1 MDMFAPPSEDDMAM
15 FAPPSAEEIGGDMMA
30 PPEQNSFA
38 DSAAGQ
44 VVGKVAE
51 YLPEI
56 GGLAGGI
63 AGGVGGTVFGAG
75 VGGVPG
81 AIGGA
86 ALGGAAG
93 AAYRDLIETQILG
106 RALKPTGEVVKDIAK
121 GGAQEGAAQAIG
133 GAVMKGLGKVGSA
146 VLKYG
151 DDAMKALKGGVSQ
164 ARNAVEEPVTK
175 LIFEKSTPLTPR
187 ESGDA
192 VKQVLIGDIKGK
204 YAPFIKAYGELDEVG
219 KALPLKDESRRGL
232 SMKVREWAASDL
244 GGDDA
249 RIVKKFADDIDAA
262 DNGMKLRNVI
272 SQIGDAR
279 SSAYQSGA
287 SGQARTLKALQ
298 EKANDFLENETTAM
312 ARRISAGKGT
322 PEEIGFLQKM
332 LESRGIQEPDPAKYA
347 KAISNDYLKSLG
359 KVKSDYA
366 GFKSFLEDVAEQT
379 RVKGVEKGPMSFLD
393 DINSVPSEKLV
404 EKMFDPKN
412 VKALEMMKKET
423 PAVFNEV
430 AKARVKN
437 LLEKASPTGE
447 LDLVQFQKQV
457 MKLPPDTRRL
467 LFSPEEIKTINKT
480 ALSPKLKNLSNLEKK
495 LDSKMIGY
503 VQEISTIV
511 GNKTPGY
518 VTAPM
523 RQAIGSGPARTAV
536 EMGDML
542 LPRPEQNQ
550 TPLPRTVNGLGE

>member
-1 MDMFAPPSEDDMAM
+1 MFAPPSEEDMAM
-15 FAPPSAEEIGGDMMA
+15 FAPPSAEEMGGEMMA

-38 DSAAGQ
+38 DSTAGQ

-63 AGGVGGTVFGAG
+63 AGGVGGTVFGMG

-86 ALGGAAG
+86 TLGGAAG

-106 RALKPTGEVVKDIAK
+106 RAQKPTGEVVKDIGK
-121 GGAQEGAAQAIG
+121 GGLQEGAGQAIG
-133 GAVMKGLGKVGSA
+133 GAVMKGLGFAGRKV
-146 VLKYG
+146 LQYG
-151 DDAMKALKGGVSQ
+151 DDALKALKGGVKE
-164 ARNAVEEPVTK
+164 ARNAVEEPITK
-175 LIFEKSTPLTPR
+175 LIFERSTPLTPR

-219 KALPLKDESRRGL
+219 KALPLKDDARLGFTT
-232 SMKVREWAASDL
+232 KVREWAASDL
-244 GGDDA
+244 GGDDY
-249 RIVKKFADDIDAA
+249 RIVKKFADDLDAA
-262 DNGMKLRNVI
+262 DNGAKLRNVI

-279 SSAYQSGA
+279 STAYQTGA

-298 EKANDFLENETTAM
+298 EKANDFMEGETTKL
-312 ARRISAGKGT
+312 ARRISAGKAA
-322 PEEIGFLQKM
+322 PEEVAFIQKAM
-332 LESRGIQEPDPAKYA
+332 QAQGIQEPNPTKYA
-347 KAISNDYLKSLG
+347 QAIANDYLKSLG
-359 KVKSDYA
+359 KVKTDYA
-366 GFKSFLEDVAEQT
+366 GFKGFLEDVAEQT
-379 RVKGVEKGPMSFLD
+379 KIKGVEKGPMSFLD
-393 DINSVPSEKLV
+393 DIKNAPSEKLV
-404 EKMFDPKN
+404 ERMFDPKN
-412 VKALEMMKKET
+412 VKALETMKKET
-423 PAVFNEV
+423 PAVFNEI

-447 LDLVQFQKQV
+447 LDLVGFQKQV

-467 LFSPEEIKTINKT
+467 LFSPEEVAMINKT
-480 ALSPKLKNLSNLEKK
+480 ALSPKLKNLATLEKK

-503 VQEISTIV
+503 VQELSTIAGKKV
-511 GNKTPGY
+511 PEY
-518 VTAPM
+518 VTASM

-542 LPRPEQNQ
+542 LPQKEENQ
-550 TPLPRTVNGLGE
+550 SLPRTVGREGE